1 MVANNSIEINV
12 RQNAGVGIT
21 YGIDAKLDEELNQ
34 DVKLNASTW
43 NSIMTVVK
51 NDQGD
56 TKQYSGEDTDINN
69 GSHFV
74 VKNETFTI
82 TQNAWTQI
90 VNIAK
95 EFLGISASNAEAEE
109 VQTGLETPVPQS
121 SKEKVLEL
129 LKSKNIT
136 NLDNATTEE
145 LVERYEQILAND
157 SETSDEIM
165 AMRLSNYVKGK
176 VNHGLTNNWDGQ
188 VSELWVTAR
197 AGNIENPDFSSALN
211 SGVQESDRIDLTGE
225 EGYISKDKLVAL
237 SNAYL
242 EYMDSNNDKQIDLV
256 ELYERDLASYY
267 QAQEN
272 ITIEQARSKAK
283 AKITE
288 LGLNSTEAVLA
299 YIDSINLQSATAEQV
314 TLVGT
319 AMMFNKLNINTED
332 GNGLDQKEIMAYYA
346 AMANFYSND
355 NKLDIADYNA
365 FNESITSDVYTTVE
379 GEQVLKNDYYLKGYY
394 EAFKDINLAE

>member
-1 MVANNSIEINV
+1 MVTNNSIEINV

-95 EFLGISASNAEAEE
+95 EFLGISPSNAEAEE
-109 VQTGLETPVPQS
+109 VQTEVETPVPQS
-121 SKEKVLEL
+121 SEEKVLAL
-129 LKSKNIT
+129 LNSKNIT
-136 NLDNATTEE
+136 NLDNATIDE
-145 LVERYEQILAND
+145 LVERYEQILQSD
-157 SETSDEIM
+157 SETSDDIM

-188 VSELWVTAR
+188 VSELWVAAR
-197 AGNIENPDFSSALN
+197 ARNIENPDFSSALN

-256 ELYERDLASYY
+256 ELYERDLASHY

-283 AKITE
+283 AKIEE

-299 YIDSINLQSATAEQV
+299 YISSINLQSATAEQT
-314 TLVGT
+314 TLAGT
-319 AMMFNKLNINTED
+319 AMMFDKLNINTED

-346 AMANFYSND
+346 AMANFYSSD
-355 NKLDIADYNA
+355 NKLDVADYNA
-365 FNESITSDVYTTVE
+365 FNESITSDVSMTVE
-379 GEQVLKNDYYLKGYY
+379 GQQVLKNEYYLKGYY
-394 EAFKDINLAE
+394 DTFKDINLAE